1 MNKVNGLIKTIYEY
15 IGDPIDYAELIGS
28 PVPSTYGIR
37 YTYEDPGDILLSEA
51 AELLRNLSGELE
63 QVKKERDAALTD
75 LWNMCSCKKCKH
87 IGSSAT
93 DDSKCTDCW
102 LGTIPGHPEL
112 SHRTNW
118 EWRGPCKENGGT
130 E

>member
-1 MNKVNGLIKTIYEY
+1 MDKVNELLKTIYEF
-15 IGDPIDYAELIGS
+15 IGDPVDYAELVCS
-28 PVPSTYGIR
+28 PVPSSYGV
-37 YTYEDPGDILLSEA
+37 YYVYEEPEDILLNEA
-51 AELLRNLSGELE
+51 AEMLQDLAAELE
-63 QVKKERDAALTD
+63 QVKRERDAALTD

-93 DDSKCTDCW
+93 DDSKCGDCW
-102 LGTIPGHPEL
+102 LRTVPGHPEL

-118 EWRGPCKENGGT
+118 EWRGLCKENGGT